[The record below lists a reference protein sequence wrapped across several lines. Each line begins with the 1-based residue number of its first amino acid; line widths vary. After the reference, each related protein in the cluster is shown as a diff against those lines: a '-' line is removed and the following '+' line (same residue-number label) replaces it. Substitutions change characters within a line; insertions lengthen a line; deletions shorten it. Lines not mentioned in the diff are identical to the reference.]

1 MKGDPTMEAIERVP
15 VLIIGGGP
23 AGLTSALLLARAGIQ
38 TVLLERHS
46 GTSIHPR
53 ARGLNV
59 RTMEIFRAL
68 GLENAVQAAGAAL
81 AKSRYMLFVE
91 TLAGRE
97 IRRMPDD
104 ELMITGDTLAGFTP
118 CNWSQC
124 AQDELEPILAEAA
137 RIAGAQLRFN
147 CEFIS
152 LEQDAIGV
160 TVRVQDRAT
169 RTLCTIQADYVLAAD
184 GVHSPVREALQI
196 TRVER
201 DVQGYY
207 VNIYFRADLSALVKD
222 RWFGICFVENPEVNG
237 LFLAVNNTDRWLFN
251 AEYHPDK
258 GESPADFTPERCL
271 ELVRKAIGLPD
282 LEVELLSALPWEA
295 AARYAEQF
303 QCGRVFLLG
312 DAAHSMPPAGGFGL
326 NTAVQDAHNLAW
338 KLAAVV
344 QKTAAATL
352 LDTYQA
358 ERFPV
363 AAAVVDQ
370 SVRDYQA
377 DSPDAPA
384 EYGPPGGEQ
393 SPEDSMIQML
403 TLILGTR
410 YQSTAVLPGVD
421 DAPVESVRDLHGQPG
436 TRAPHLWVE
445 YEGKRISTLDLFD
458 GAFVLL
464 AGSAGDRWIQ
474 AAKDTAQKLS
484 MRWDAYQIGA
494 TLMDIE
500 QRWLAVYGVEPD
512 GAILIRPDGI
522 VGWRSAP
529 GEAATAHRLETVTLT
544 ILGVKH
550 EES

>member
-1 MKGDPTMEAIERVP
+1 MEAIERVP

-23 AGLTSALLLARAGIQ
+23 AGLTAALLLARAGVQ
-38 TVLLERHS
+38 TVLIERHA

-68 GLENAVQAAGAAL
+68 GLESAVQAAGAAL

-91 TLAGRE
+91 TLAGKE
-97 IRRMPDD
+97 IRRVADD

-137 RIAGAQLRFN
+137 RIAGAQLRFDN
-147 CEFIS
+147 EFIS
-152 LEQDAIGV
+152 LEQAADGV
-160 TVRVQDRAT
+160 TVRVQERAT
-169 RTLCTIQADYVLAAD
+169 GTMRTIQADYVLAAD

-196 TRVER
+196 RRVER

-207 VNIYFRADLSALVKD
+207 VNIYFRADLSALVED

-258 GESPADFTPERCL
+258 GESPTDFTPERCL
-271 ELVRKAIGLPD
+271 ELVRKAVGLPD
-282 LEVELLSALPWEA
+282 LELELLSALPWEA
-295 AARYAEQF
+295 AARYAENF
-303 QCGRVFLLG
+303 QSGRVFLVG

-326 NTAVQDAHNLAW
+326 NTAIQDAHNLAW

-344 QKTAAATL
+344 QKTAAAAL
-352 LDTYQA
+352 LETYQA

-393 SPEDSMIQML
+393 SPEEGMIQML

-410 YQSTAVLPGVD
+410 YQSTAALSAANDAGIKSVVD
-421 DAPVESVRDLHGQPG
+421 LRGQPG
-436 TRAPHLWVE
+436 TRAPHLWLE
-445 YEGKRISTLDLFD
+445 YNGKRISTLDLFD
-458 GAFVLL
+458 GSFVLL
-464 AGSAGDRWIQ
+464 AGSAGDAWMQ
-474 AAKDTAQKLS
+474 AAQDAAQELQLN
-484 MRWDAYQIGA
+484 AYQIGV
-494 TLMDIE
+494 TVSDIE
-500 QRWLAVYGVEPD
+500 QRWAAAYGVEAD
-512 GAILIRPDGI
+512 GAILIRPDG
-522 VGWRSAP
+522 VVAWRSEP
-529 GEAATAHRLETVTLT
+529 GDTAHQLRTVVTGIMGHT
-544 ILGVKH
+544 Y
-550 EES
+550 EEVGGENHAK